1 MQLPNISPS
10 LLGSPGN
17 VGGVQPGGAPG
28 NAQKAGGR
36 ASGELPFADL
46 VKGLIED
53 TSNKQHE
60 VDESVEKMVSGETD
74 SIHDVVMTAS
84 RADLAF
90 RLVMEIRNRMI
101 SSYQEIM
108 RMQV

>member
-1 MQLPNISPS
+1 MQLPNVTPNF
-10 LLGSPGN
+10 LGTPGT
-17 VGGVQPGGAPG
+17 VGGVQPGVTSG

-36 ASGELPFADL
+36 TNGELPFADM

-53 TSNKQHE
+53 TNNQQHQ
-60 VDESVEKMVSGETD
+60 VNESVEKMVSGETD